1 MVQEMQ
7 KHDGNLLLDGIKK
20 KLDLDF
26 RNVCGCSDLCAHV
39 HRCVCVWVYVNA
51 CIFRSTPVAPA
62 EHEMAY
68 LLAQI
73 QFWCL

>member
-20 KLDLDF
+20 KLDLEMSVGVVIYVLMRTD
-26 RNVCGCSDLCAHV
+26 V
-39 HRCVCVWVYVNA
+39 CVCVWVYVNA

-68 LLAQI
+68 LLAKI